1 MRLAIQA
8 VFAGGLLLSLC
19 FSPALVSVGL
29 AQAPTP
35 LEDLNIALWPEYDRP
50 EVLVIYQGRLAEDVS
65 LPASVSLTL
74 PASVPELSAV
84 AYLDET
90 QGRLLNIPDYQFTEV
105 ASGKALSFATP
116 SRQFHFE
123 YYSPDILSING
134 AMRNLAF
141 SFTPNAPVA
150 DLTIEVQ
157 QPTTTQAFSSD
168 PPPTSTQVRQDGLTY
183 ALFEM
188 GPVSAEDTRSLQA
201 SYTRSSDGLSS
212 ADLATIDVPTAPEE
226 TPVEVGGGGLRDS
239 SSADLGTIDVPTS
252 PEETPVEVGG
262 GGLRDSLGPILIAV
276 GVLVL
281 TGSLIYWF
289 WSQRAV
295 VVPEAAPRQA
305 PARPRRTSRRG
316 PTEAKTSPTPTEDRA
331 LALYCHRCG
340 TKFRDDARFCHAC
353 GAERRAQ

>member
-8 VFAGGLLLSLC
+8 VFACGLLLSLC

-35 LEDLNIALWPEYDRP
+35 LEDLKIALWPEYDRP

-239 SSADLGTIDVPTS
+239 
-252 PEETPVEVGG
+252 
-262 GGLRDSLGPILIAV
+262 LGPILIAV
-276 GVLVL
+276 GLLVL
-281 TGSLIYWF
+281 SGSLIYWF